1 MVLVT
6 VPTMAMEPTTELTVM
21 VSMVTQPTMKPLS
34 IAHRFVMKTT
44 LTMVQITVTALTIL
58 LLLKC
63 AIQPI
68 HIAAFT

>member
-6 VPTMAMEPTTELTVM
+6 APTMAMEPTAELTVM

-34 IAHRFVMKTT
+34 IAHRYVMKTT
-44 LTMVQITVTALTIL
+44 LTMVQITIMAQTI

-63 AIQPI
+63 ATQPI